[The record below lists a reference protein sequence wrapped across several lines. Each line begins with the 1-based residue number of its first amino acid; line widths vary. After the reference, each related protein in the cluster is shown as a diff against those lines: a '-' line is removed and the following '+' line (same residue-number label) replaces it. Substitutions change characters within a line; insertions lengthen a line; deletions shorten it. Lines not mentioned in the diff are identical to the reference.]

1 LNQVHLAIHDSAQ
14 GELARAGSAGTGR
27 LGHTDDS
34 VKNERVSVGADLHY
48 VLSGVGLRAAV
59 ENHDHVIDKLSVRSL
74 PFAQNGLPVTER
86 RGRL

>member
-1 LNQVHLAIHDSAQ
+1 
-14 GELARAGSAGTGR
+14 
-27 LGHTDDS
+27 
-34 VKNERVSVGADLHY
+34 VGADLHY

-59 ENHDHVIDKLSVRSL
+59 ENHDHVIDKLSIRSL